1 MEMGARCPSKFL
13 APKIEEFP
21 RTSKHFCWKFG
32 YTELWDTT
40 TLPPKRC
47 CLPLPFCQ
55 FLPEILW
62 KTASAYILTW
72 CTFHRSP
79 NGDAS
84 LKTAFMASNSRDE
97 PFRKSTL
104 TLKSSE
110 AFWNIFSSYIFL
122 PFWNNIYIWKCTA
135 RQQKTHFEVGSED
148 FFLYSINHQSW
159 SIEKPH
165 LIII

>member
-1 MEMGARCPSKFL
+1 MKIKDLWNRHLVMMEMGARCPSKFL

-21 RTSKHFCWKFG
+21 RTNKHFCWKFG

-40 TLPPKRC
+40 TLPPKSC
-47 CLPLPFCQ
+47 CLPLPCCQ

-62 KTASAYILTW
+62 KTASAYIVTW
-72 CTFHRSP
+72 STFHRSP

-110 AFWNIFSSYIFL
+110 AFWNIFSSYILSSCYLFETT
-122 PFWNNIYIWKCTA
+122 CTSGNA
-135 RQQKTHFEVGSED
+135 QLGSKKTFRSWQRG
-148 FFLYSINHQSW
+148 FFSI
-159 SIEKPH
+159 
-165 LIII
+165 